1 MSPAGEEV
9 MFQEVVPLAGLAA
22 RKSFRADG
30 ITKMYSLLP
39 LLSVRA
45 ENSTTPWF
53 KYLTI
58 GYSTIN
64 DRDSS
69 YQFSRL
75 SILSE
80 LEPIVHVQ
88 QKNRSLWLN

>member
-45 ENSTTPWF
+45 ENSTTP
-53 KYLTI
+53 
-58 GYSTIN
+58 
-64 DRDSS
+64 
-69 YQFSRL
+69 
-75 SILSE
+75 
-80 LEPIVHVQ
+80 
-88 QKNRSLWLN
+88 